1 MCVKQAVGSSCMPE
15 RSMTSGYKAAP
26 KESIDA
32 EEQYMDVWRAQAP
45 IC

>member
-15 RSMTSGYKAAP
+15 KSVTSGYKAAP
-26 KESIDA
+26 KERTIYGSMEGPGMVIIT
-32 EEQYMDVWRAQAP
+32 